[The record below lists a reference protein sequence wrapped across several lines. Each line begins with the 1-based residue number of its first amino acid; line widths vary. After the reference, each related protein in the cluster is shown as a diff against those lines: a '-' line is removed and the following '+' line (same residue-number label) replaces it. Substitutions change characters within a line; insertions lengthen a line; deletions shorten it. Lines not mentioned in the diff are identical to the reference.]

1 MAECY
6 PRGIAAQRARGD
18 LVAGAWARSGRS
30 HRGRDHRPDGTD
42 PDDPGCADRPPR
54 RARSGTHAPAE
65 RADAAARGAR
75 DQERMV
81 ALEHDN
87 ARLRDEVAA
96 LRAEGPARACRHSL
110 AVLYSIHK
118 LTGIVIC
125 RPYFAHTI
133 ASLTFAKCL
142 LYMRMGLDAVE
153 QLCYHARTRD
163 AVARPV
169 LVRVAASADH
179 SGERP
184 PGPSPGRHPRIWWA
198 RIRLYASL
206 LD

>member
-1 MAECY
+1 MDPTAQTQTTLDALTA
-6 PRGIAAQRARGD
+6 RLAALEAAHTRQWD
-18 LVAGAWARSGRS
+18 EQ
-30 HRGRDHRPDGTD
+30 T
-42 PDDPGCADRPPR
+42 R
-54 RARSGTHAPAE
+54 RHDE
-65 RADAAARGAR
+65 RAH

-96 LRAEGPARACRHSL
+96 LRAEGPVRACRHSL

-153 QLCYHARTRD
+153 QLCYHARTRG

-184 PGPSPGRHPRIWWA
+184 PGPSHGRHPRIWWA